1 MEIKKILITI
11 SFLFSTMM
19 VFGQGFSYTFTDPCT
34 LKSKDIF
41 INSPNGS
48 VSLIYSGQIQSFTQ
62 TQLQSGALES
72 WINQV
77 NATNPQGS
85 GPCGG
90 VGIAQSTNLN
100 VIVASNSIAVLT
112 SVMSTMSSLSSLS
125 SISGGA
131 GSAIQGTIQ
140 SNEKVASNGNKDKDK
155 GTTTGSTTTGG
166 STTGGTTTGSTTT
179 GGSTTGGSTSG
190 STTSGGSTSESNK
203 SNGESDA
210 SGQEKADDAVSS
222 SSSSSSQVKAKVAA
236 VKRGNIMMTGDIVTI
251 SSASGAEPTQLRIN
265 MSFIT
270 SNTSNT
276 FAKGA
281 LVNYTSAID
290 NSSITLFA
298 AWRRKNLTSIVANSS
313 MLNFE
318 KDFFNTTSIMES
330 YKIKKITATLGVNY
344 TTGNLGESKFQSLST
359 LGGVVGNFNVGKK
372 MSTTLM
378 FVTVYSP
385 FVYYYEGMWYQSGLL
400 AVPFVAVD
408 YKLTQKFKMNISFSG
423 VQQFKSDAINYQ
435 VLLGAKALL

>member
-1 MEIKKILITI
+1 MIIKKILITI
-11 SFLFSTMM
+11 SFLFSTTI
-19 VFGQGFSYTFTDPCT
+19 VLGQGFSYTFTDPCT

-90 VGIAQSTNLN
+90 VGISQSTNLN

-155 GTTTGSTTTGG
+155 STTSGSTTSGG
-166 STTGGTTTGSTTT
+166 STS
-179 GGSTTGGSTSG
+179 GGSTSGGSTSG
-190 STTSGGSTSESNK
+190 STTSGGSTSGGSTSGGSTSQ

-222 SSSSSSQVKAKVAA
+222 SSSNSSQVKAKVAA

-298 AWRRKNLTSIVANSS
+298 AWRRKNLTSIIANSS

>member
-1 MEIKKILITI
+1 MKRMAYLYLIHWIHKMEIKKILITI

-90 VGIAQSTNLN
+90 VGISQSTNLN

-155 GTTTGSTTTGG
+155 STTSGSTTSGG
-166 STTGGTTTGSTTT
+166 STSGST
-179 GGSTTGGSTSG
+179 TSG

-222 SSSSSSQVKAKVAA
+222 SSSNSSQVKAKVAA

>member
-1 MEIKKILITI
+1 MKIKKILITI
-11 SFLFSTMM
+11 SFLFSTIIVM
-19 VFGQGFSYTFTDPCT
+19 GQGFSYTFTDPCT

-62 TQLQSGALES
+62 AQLQSGALES

-77 NATNPQGS
+77 NANNPQGT

-100 VIVASNSIAVLT
+100 VTVAANNIAVLT
-112 SVMSTMSSLSSLS
+112 SVMSTMSSLSSIAS
-125 SISGGA
+125 VSGAA
-131 GSAIQGTIQ
+131 GSAIQGTVQ
-140 SNEKVASNGNKDKDK
+140 SNEKVSSNG
-155 GTTTGSTTTGG
+155 
-166 STTGGTTTGSTTT
+166 
-179 GGSTTGGSTSG
+179 SG
-190 STTSGGSTSESNK
+190 SSKSKEESEK
-203 SNGESDA
+203 TGE
-210 SGQEKADDAVSS
+210 EKAEEAVSS
-222 SSSSSSQVKAKVAA
+222 SSSNSSQVKAKVAA

-251 SSASGAEPTQLRIN
+251 SSASGNEPQQLKIN

-270 SNTSNT
+270 SNTENT

-281 LVNYTSAID
+281 LVNYTTAID
-290 NSSITLFA
+290 NSCITLFA

-318 KDFFNTTSIMES
+318 KDYFNTTSIMES

-344 TTGNLGESKFQSLST
+344 TAGNIGESKFQSLST
-359 LGGVVGNFNVGKK
+359 LGGVVGNFDIGKK

>member
-1 MEIKKILITI
+1 MKIKKLLITI

-19 VFGQGFSYTFTDPCT
+19 VLGQGFSYTFTDPCT

-77 NATNPQGS
+77 NASNPQGS

-100 VIVASNSIAVLT
+100 VTVAANNIAVLT
-112 SVMSTMSSLSSLS
+112 SVMSTMSSLSSIAS
-125 SISGGA
+125 VSGAA
-131 GSAIQGTIQ
+131 GSAIQGTVQ
-140 SNEKVASNGNKDKDK
+140 SNEKVSSNG
-155 GTTTGSTTTGG
+155 
-166 STTGGTTTGSTTT
+166 
-179 GGSTTGGSTSG
+179 SG
-190 STTSGGSTSESNK
+190 SSKSKEESEK
-203 SNGESDA
+203 TGE
-210 SGQEKADDAVSS
+210 EKAEEAVSS
-222 SSSSSSQVKAKVAA
+222 SSSNSSQVKAKVAA

-251 SSASGAEPTQLRIN
+251 SSASGDEPQQLKIN

-270 SNTSNT
+270 SNTENT

-281 LVNYTSAID
+281 LVNYTTAID
-290 NSSITLFA
+290 NSCITLFA

-318 KDFFNTTSIMES
+318 KDYFNTTSIMES

-344 TTGNLGESKFQSLST
+344 TTGNIGESKFQSLST
-359 LGGVVGNFNVGKK
+359 LGGVVGNFDVGKK

-400 AVPFVAVD
+400 AVPFVAID

>member
-1 MEIKKILITI
+1 M
-11 SFLFSTMM
+11 
-19 VFGQGFSYTFTDPCT
+19 GQGFSYTFTDPCT

-62 TQLQSGALES
+62 AQLQSGALES

-77 NATNPQGS
+77 NANNPQGT

-100 VIVASNSIAVLT
+100 VTVAANNIAVLT
-112 SVMSTMSSLSSLS
+112 SVMSTMSSLSSIAS
-125 SISGGA
+125 VSGAA
-131 GSAIQGTIQ
+131 GSAIQGTVQ
-140 SNEKVASNGNKDKDK
+140 SNEKVSSNG
-155 GTTTGSTTTGG
+155 
-166 STTGGTTTGSTTT
+166 
-179 GGSTTGGSTSG
+179 SG
-190 STTSGGSTSESNK
+190 SSKSKEESEK
-203 SNGESDA
+203 TGE
-210 SGQEKADDAVSS
+210 EKAEEAVSS
-222 SSSSSSQVKAKVAA
+222 SSSNSSQVKAKVAA

-251 SSASGAEPTQLRIN
+251 SSASGDEPQQLKIN

-270 SNTSNT
+270 SNTENT

-281 LVNYTSAID
+281 LVNYTTAID
-290 NSSITLFA
+290 NSCITLFA

-318 KDFFNTTSIMES
+318 KDYFNTTSIMES

-344 TTGNLGESKFQSLST
+344 TAGNIGESKFQSLST
-359 LGGVVGNFNVGKK
+359 LGGVVGNFDIGKK

-408 YKLTQKFKMNISFSG
+408 YKITQKFKMNISFSG

>member
-1 MEIKKILITI
+1 MKRMAYLYLIHWIRKMKIKKLLITI
-11 SFLFSTMM
+11 SFLFSTM
-19 VFGQGFSYTFTDPCT
+19 VVLGQGFSYTFTDPCT

-77 NATNPQGS
+77 NASNPQGT

-100 VIVASNSIAVLT
+100 VTVAANNIAVLT
-112 SVMSTMSSLSSLS
+112 SVMSTMSSLSS
-125 SISGGA
+125 ISGAA
-131 GSAIQGTIQ
+131 GSAIQGTVQ
-140 SNEKVASNGNKDKDK
+140 SNEKVASNGNKSDDKN
-155 GTTTGSTTTGG
+155 G
-166 STTGGTTTGSTTT
+166 
-179 GGSTTGGSTSG
+179 TSG
-190 STTSGGSTSESNK
+190 SSSQSTK
-203 SNGESDA
+203 SKGESEEKT
-210 SGQEKADDAVSS
+210 GEEKAEEAVSS
-222 SSSSSSQVKAKVAA
+222 SSSNSSQVKAKVAA

-251 SSASGAEPTQLRIN
+251 SSASGDEPQQLKIN

-270 SNTSNT
+270 SNTENT

-281 LVNYTSAID
+281 LVNYTTAID
-290 NSSITLFA
+290 NSCITLFA

-318 KDFFNTTSIMES
+318 KDYFNTTSIMES

-344 TTGNLGESKFQSLST
+344 TTGNIGESKFQSLST
-359 LGGVVGNFNVGKK
+359 LGGVVGNFDVGKK

-400 AVPFVAVD
+400 AVPFVAID

>member
-1 MEIKKILITI
+1 MKIKKLLITI
-11 SFLFSTMM
+11 SFLFSTM
-19 VFGQGFSYTFTDPCT
+19 VVLGQGFSYTFTDPCT

-77 NATNPQGS
+77 NASNPQGT

-100 VIVASNSIAVLT
+100 VTVAANNIAVLT
-112 SVMSTMSSLSSLS
+112 SVMSTMSSLSS
-125 SISGGA
+125 ISGAA
-131 GSAIQGTIQ
+131 GSAIQGTVQ
-140 SNEKVASNGNKDKDK
+140 SNEKVASNGNKSDDKN
-155 GTTTGSTTTGG
+155 G
-166 STTGGTTTGSTTT
+166 
-179 GGSTTGGSTSG
+179 TSG
-190 STTSGGSTSESNK
+190 SSSQSTK
-203 SNGESDA
+203 SKGESEEKT
-210 SGQEKADDAVSS
+210 GEEKAEEAVSS
-222 SSSSSSQVKAKVAA
+222 SSSNSSQVKAKVAA

-251 SSASGAEPTQLRIN
+251 SSASGDEPQQLKIN

-270 SNTSNT
+270 SNTENT

-281 LVNYTSAID
+281 LVNYTTAID
-290 NSSITLFA
+290 NSCITLFA

-318 KDFFNTTSIMES
+318 KDYFNTTSIMES

-344 TTGNLGESKFQSLST
+344 TTGNIGESKFQSLST
-359 LGGVVGNFNVGKK
+359 LGGVVGNFDVGKK

-400 AVPFVAVD
+400 AVPFVAID

>member
-1 MEIKKILITI
+1 MIIKKILITI
-11 SFLFSTMM
+11 SFLFSTTI
-19 VFGQGFSYTFTDPCT
+19 VLGQGFSYTFTDPCT

-90 VGIAQSTNLN
+90 VGISQSTNLN

-155 GTTTGSTTTGG
+155 STTSGG
-166 STTGGTTTGSTTT
+166 STS
-179 GGSTTGGSTSG
+179 GGSTSG
-190 STTSGGSTSESNK
+190 STTSGGSTSGGSTSQ

-222 SSSSSSQVKAKVAA
+222 SSSNSSQVKAKVAA

-298 AWRRKNLTSIVANSS
+298 AWRRKNLTSIIANSS

-359 LGGVVGNFNVGKK
+359 LGGVVGNFDVGKK

-400 AVPFVAVD
+400 AVPFVAID

>member
-166 STTGGTTTGSTTT
+166 TTTGSTTT

-190 STTSGGSTSESNK
+190 STTSGGSTSESSK

-222 SSSSSSQVKAKVAA
+222 SSSNSSQVKAKVAA

-313 MLNFE
+313 MIDFDRN
-318 KDFFNTTSIMES
+318 FFNTT
-330 YKIKKITATLGVNY
+330 TAL
-344 TTGNLGESKFQSLST
+344 ESKRFGKLSLMGGLNFTAGFLADESFSNISGVGGGFYPFKASKNLT
-359 LGGVVGNFNVGKK
+359 GTVLLLG
-372 MSTTLM
+372 
-378 FVTVYSP
+378 VYSP
-385 FVYYYEGMWYQSGLL
+385 YTKFYEGKWWDSGILL
-400 AVPFVAVD
+400 VPFTSWD
-408 YKLTQKFKMNISFSG
+408 YAISKNFKYNVSFSG
-423 VQQFKSDAINYQ
+423 TYQIKGSVLNYQ
-435 VLLGAKALL
+435 ILTGGKILL

>member
-1 MEIKKILITI
+1 MKIKKLLITI
-11 SFLFSTMM
+11 SFLFSTM
-19 VFGQGFSYTFTDPCT
+19 VVLGQGFSYTFTDPCT

-77 NATNPQGS
+77 NASNPQGS

-100 VIVASNSIAVLT
+100 VTVAANNIAVLT
-112 SVMSTMSSLSSLS
+112 SVMSTMSSLSS
-125 SISGGA
+125 ISGAA
-131 GSAIQGTIQ
+131 GSAIQGTVQ
-140 SNEKVASNGNKDKDK
+140 SNEKVASNGNKSDDKN
-155 GTTTGSTTTGG
+155 G
-166 STTGGTTTGSTTT
+166 
-179 GGSTTGGSTSG
+179 TSG
-190 STTSGGSTSESNK
+190 SSSQSTK
-203 SNGESDA
+203 SKGESEEKT
-210 SGQEKADDAVSS
+210 GEEKAEEAVSS
-222 SSSSSSQVKAKVAA
+222 SSSNSSQVKAKVAA

-251 SSASGAEPTQLRIN
+251 SSASGNEPQQLKIN

-270 SNTSNT
+270 SNTENT

-281 LVNYTSAID
+281 LVNYTTAID
-290 NSSITLFA
+290 NSCITLFA

-318 KDFFNTTSIMES
+318 KDYFNTTSIMES

-344 TTGNLGESKFQSLST
+344 TTGNIGESKFQSLST
-359 LGGVVGNFNVGKK
+359 LGGVVGNFDVGKK

-400 AVPFVAVD
+400 AVPFVAID

>member
-1 MEIKKILITI
+1 M
-11 SFLFSTMM
+11 
-19 VFGQGFSYTFTDPCT
+19 GQGFSYTFTDPCT

-62 TQLQSGALES
+62 AQLQSGALES

-77 NATNPQGS
+77 NANNPQGT

-100 VIVASNSIAVLT
+100 VTVAANNIAVLT
-112 SVMSTMSSLSSLS
+112 SVMSTMSSLSSIAS
-125 SISGGA
+125 VSGAA
-131 GSAIQGTIQ
+131 GSAIQGTVQ
-140 SNEKVASNGNKDKDK
+140 SNEKVSSNG
-155 GTTTGSTTTGG
+155 
-166 STTGGTTTGSTTT
+166 
-179 GGSTTGGSTSG
+179 SG
-190 STTSGGSTSESNK
+190 SSKSKEESEK
-203 SNGESDA
+203 TGE
-210 SGQEKADDAVSS
+210 EKAEEAVSS
-222 SSSSSSQVKAKVAA
+222 SSSNSSQVKAKVAA

-251 SSASGAEPTQLRIN
+251 SSASGNEPQQLKIN

-270 SNTSNT
+270 SNTENT

-281 LVNYTSAID
+281 LVNYTTAID
-290 NSSITLFA
+290 NSCITLFA

-318 KDFFNTTSIMES
+318 KDYFNTTSIMES

-344 TTGNLGESKFQSLST
+344 TAGNIGESKFQSLST
-359 LGGVVGNFNVGKK
+359 LGGVVGNFDIGKK

-408 YKLTQKFKMNISFSG
+408 YKITQKFKMNISFSG

>member
-1 MEIKKILITI
+1 MKIKKLLITI
-11 SFLFSTMM
+11 SFLFSTM
-19 VFGQGFSYTFTDPCT
+19 VVLGQGFSYTFTDPCT

-41 INSPNGS
+41 INSTNGS

-77 NATNPQGS
+77 NASNPQGS

-100 VIVASNSIAVLT
+100 VTVAANNIAVLT
-112 SVMSTMSSLSSLS
+112 SVMSTMSSLSS
-125 SISGGA
+125 ISGAA
-131 GSAIQGTIQ
+131 GSAIQGTVQ
-140 SNEKVASNGNKDKDK
+140 SNEKVASNGNKSDDKN
-155 GTTTGSTTTGG
+155 G
-166 STTGGTTTGSTTT
+166 
-179 GGSTTGGSTSG
+179 TSG
-190 STTSGGSTSESNK
+190 SSSQSTK
-203 SNGESDA
+203 SKGESEEKT
-210 SGQEKADDAVSS
+210 GEEKAEEAVSS
-222 SSSSSSQVKAKVAA
+222 SSSNSSQVKAKVAA

-251 SSASGAEPTQLRIN
+251 SSASGNEPQQLKIN

-270 SNTSNT
+270 SNTENT

-281 LVNYTSAID
+281 LVNYTTAID
-290 NSSITLFA
+290 NSCITLFA

-318 KDFFNTTSIMES
+318 KDYFNTTSIMES

-344 TTGNLGESKFQSLST
+344 TTGNIGESKFQSLST
-359 LGGVVGNFNVGKK
+359 LGGVVGNFDVGKK

-400 AVPFVAVD
+400 AVPFVAID

>member
-1 MEIKKILITI
+1 MKIKKILITI
-11 SFLFSTMM
+11 SFLFSTIIVM
-19 VFGQGFSYTFTDPCT
+19 GQGFSYTFTDPCT

-62 TQLQSGALES
+62 AQLQSGALES

-77 NATNPQGS
+77 NANNPQGT

-100 VIVASNSIAVLT
+100 VTVAANNIAVLT
-112 SVMSTMSSLSSLS
+112 SVMSTMSSLSSIAS
-125 SISGGA
+125 VSGAA
-131 GSAIQGTIQ
+131 GSAIQGTVQ
-140 SNEKVASNGNKDKDK
+140 SNEKVSSNG
-155 GTTTGSTTTGG
+155 
-166 STTGGTTTGSTTT
+166 
-179 GGSTTGGSTSG
+179 SG
-190 STTSGGSTSESNK
+190 SSKSKEESEK
-203 SNGESDA
+203 TGE
-210 SGQEKADDAVSS
+210 EKAEEAVSS
-222 SSSSSSQVKAKVAA
+222 SSSNSSQVKAKVAA

-251 SSASGAEPTQLRIN
+251 SSASGDEPQQLKIN

-270 SNTSNT
+270 SNTENT

-281 LVNYTSAID
+281 LVNYTTAID
-290 NSSITLFA
+290 NSCITLFA

-318 KDFFNTTSIMES
+318 KDYFNTTSIMES

-344 TTGNLGESKFQSLST
+344 TAGNIGESKFQSLST
-359 LGGVVGNFNVGKK
+359 LGGVVGNFDIGKK

-408 YKLTQKFKMNISFSG
+408 YKITQKFKMNISFSG

>member
-1 MEIKKILITI
+1 MKRMAYLYLIHWIRKMKIKKILITI
-11 SFLFSTMM
+11 SFLFSTIIVM
-19 VFGQGFSYTFTDPCT
+19 GQGFSYTFTDPCT

-62 TQLQSGALES
+62 AQLQSGALES

-77 NATNPQGS
+77 NANNPQGT

-100 VIVASNSIAVLT
+100 VTVAANNIAVLT
-112 SVMSTMSSLSSLS
+112 SVMSTMSSLSSIAS
-125 SISGGA
+125 VSGAA
-131 GSAIQGTIQ
+131 GSAIQGTVQ
-140 SNEKVASNGNKDKDK
+140 SNEKVSSNG
-155 GTTTGSTTTGG
+155 
-166 STTGGTTTGSTTT
+166 
-179 GGSTTGGSTSG
+179 SG
-190 STTSGGSTSESNK
+190 SSKSKEESEK
-203 SNGESDA
+203 TGE
-210 SGQEKADDAVSS
+210 EKAEEAVSS
-222 SSSSSSQVKAKVAA
+222 SSSNSSQVKAKVAA

-251 SSASGAEPTQLRIN
+251 SSASGNEPQQLKIN

-270 SNTSNT
+270 SNTENT

-281 LVNYTSAID
+281 LVNYTTAID
-290 NSSITLFA
+290 NSCITLFA

-318 KDFFNTTSIMES
+318 KDYFNTTSIMES

-344 TTGNLGESKFQSLST
+344 TAGNIGESKFQSLST
-359 LGGVVGNFNVGKK
+359 LGGVVGNFDIGKK

>member
-1 MEIKKILITI
+1 MRRTAYLYPIHWILKMIIKKILITI
-11 SFLFSTMM
+11 SFLFSTTI
-19 VFGQGFSYTFTDPCT
+19 VLGQGFSYTFTDPCT

-90 VGIAQSTNLN
+90 VGISQSTNLN

-155 GTTTGSTTTGG
+155 STTSGG
-166 STTGGTTTGSTTT
+166 STS
-179 GGSTTGGSTSG
+179 GGSTSG
-190 STTSGGSTSESNK
+190 STTSGGSTSGGSTSQ

-222 SSSSSSQVKAKVAA
+222 SSSNSSQVKAKVAA

-298 AWRRKNLTSIVANSS
+298 AWRRKNLTSIIANSS

-359 LGGVVGNFNVGKK
+359 LGGVVGNFDVGKK

-400 AVPFVAVD
+400 AVPFVAID

>member
-1 MEIKKILITI
+1 MKRMAYLYLIHWIRKMKIKKLLITI
-11 SFLFSTMM
+11 SFLFSTM
-19 VFGQGFSYTFTDPCT
+19 VVLGQGFSYTFTDPCT

-77 NATNPQGS
+77 NASNPQGS

-100 VIVASNSIAVLT
+100 VTVAANNIAVLT
-112 SVMSTMSSLSSLS
+112 SVMSTMSSLSS
-125 SISGGA
+125 ISGAA
-131 GSAIQGTIQ
+131 GSAIQGTVQ
-140 SNEKVASNGNKDKDK
+140 SNEKVASNGNKSDDKN
-155 GTTTGSTTTGG
+155 G
-166 STTGGTTTGSTTT
+166 
-179 GGSTTGGSTSG
+179 TSG
-190 STTSGGSTSESNK
+190 SSSQSTK
-203 SNGESDA
+203 SKGESEEKT
-210 SGQEKADDAVSS
+210 GEEKAEEAVSS
-222 SSSSSSQVKAKVAA
+222 SSSNSSQVKAKVAA

-251 SSASGAEPTQLRIN
+251 SSASGNEPQQLKIN

-270 SNTSNT
+270 SNTENT

-281 LVNYTSAID
+281 LVNYTTAID
-290 NSSITLFA
+290 NSCITLFA

-318 KDFFNTTSIMES
+318 KDYFNTTSIMES

-344 TTGNLGESKFQSLST
+344 TTGNIGESKFQSLST
-359 LGGVVGNFNVGKK
+359 LGGVVGNFDVGKK

-400 AVPFVAVD
+400 AVPFVAID

>member
-1 MEIKKILITI
+1 MKRMAYLYLIHWIRKMKIKKILITI
-11 SFLFSTMM
+11 SFLFSTIIVM
-19 VFGQGFSYTFTDPCT
+19 GQGFSYTFTDPCT

-62 TQLQSGALES
+62 AQLQSGALES

-77 NATNPQGS
+77 NANNPQGT

-100 VIVASNSIAVLT
+100 VTVAANNIAVLT
-112 SVMSTMSSLSSLS
+112 SVMSTMSSLSSIAS
-125 SISGGA
+125 VSGAA
-131 GSAIQGTIQ
+131 GSAIQGTVQ
-140 SNEKVASNGNKDKDK
+140 SNEKVSSNG
-155 GTTTGSTTTGG
+155 
-166 STTGGTTTGSTTT
+166 
-179 GGSTTGGSTSG
+179 SG
-190 STTSGGSTSESNK
+190 SSKSKEESEK
-203 SNGESDA
+203 TGE
-210 SGQEKADDAVSS
+210 EKAEEAVSS
-222 SSSSSSQVKAKVAA
+222 SSSNSSQVKAKVAA

-251 SSASGAEPTQLRIN
+251 SSASGDEPQQLKIN

-270 SNTSNT
+270 SNTENT

-281 LVNYTSAID
+281 LVNYTTAID
-290 NSSITLFA
+290 NSCITLFA

-318 KDFFNTTSIMES
+318 KDYFNTTSIMES

-344 TTGNLGESKFQSLST
+344 TAGNIGESKFQSLST
-359 LGGVVGNFNVGKK
+359 LGGVVGNFDIGKK

-408 YKLTQKFKMNISFSG
+408 YKITQKFKMNISFSG

>member
-1 MEIKKILITI
+1 MKRMAYLYLIHWIRKMKIKKLLITI

-19 VFGQGFSYTFTDPCT
+19 VLGQGFSYTFTDPCT

-77 NATNPQGS
+77 NASNPQGS

-100 VIVASNSIAVLT
+100 VTVAANNIAVLT
-112 SVMSTMSSLSSLS
+112 SVMSTMSSLSSIAS
-125 SISGGA
+125 VSGAA
-131 GSAIQGTIQ
+131 GSAIQGTVQ
-140 SNEKVASNGNKDKDK
+140 SNEKVSSNG
-155 GTTTGSTTTGG
+155 
-166 STTGGTTTGSTTT
+166 
-179 GGSTTGGSTSG
+179 SG
-190 STTSGGSTSESNK
+190 SSKSKEESEK
-203 SNGESDA
+203 TGE
-210 SGQEKADDAVSS
+210 EKAEEAVSS
-222 SSSSSSQVKAKVAA
+222 SSSNSSQVKAKVAA

-251 SSASGAEPTQLRIN
+251 SSASGDEPQQLKIN

-270 SNTSNT
+270 SNTENT

-281 LVNYTSAID
+281 LVNYTTAID
-290 NSSITLFA
+290 NSCITLFA

-318 KDFFNTTSIMES
+318 KDYFNTTSIMES

-344 TTGNLGESKFQSLST
+344 TTGNIGESKFQSLST
-359 LGGVVGNFNVGKK
+359 LGGVVGNFDVGKK

-400 AVPFVAVD
+400 AVPFVAID